1 MDEQEINRPDEQA
14 PDSQDEMNTPPGA
27 YRAGDSGAHL
37 DWIEES
43 LLRTPVEELPT
54 LHWPENEAI
63 DSAAKQSDED
73 AVAAGGGKV
82 RGAGSLRDVA
92 DAMAWLEEMA
102 QGRGAPIDAM
112 PTLVTS
118 LPNEEPPTPAP
129 ASKPS
134 PVAKTPPGETDS
146 DPMAWLEQLAVGQV
160 SPLEELPSVADRL
173 LASEIVSQLDEMQGQ
188 KGGRVYSAVH
198 GPEQVEQALT
208 YLEQLAAAQGVD
220 WSNVPLDLS
229 QPVGSL
235 EEALAVIDRIAMLAA
250 SSAKV
255 DVPSRAELPPK
266 VLAEQATQ
274 VSLDVLERE
283 ELEAEMLTQEEIE
296 VAPPTVQFTD
306 AQRGK
311 TAVALDEVEE
321 AWDDLSA
328 RMPDDPQEALRWL
341 TTIAEEELSS
351 GVMIV
356 EEDTLPP
363 QEVQEKQASAQE
375 QRAGPAAG
383 KTPEPV
389 VDETSGVDFALDEM
403 PDDPDEAMAWMRRLA
418 ASQPQQI
425 IPRAGA
431 VLEPAA
437 PPEVE
442 LEPPVTIVA
451 DESVPEVPAP
461 MLHPLLT
468 ARKALR
474 KGDLPTTVAL
484 YKALLQQSDDLA
496 LLIPDLEEA
505 VDIFGP
511 DARLIPLL
519 GDAYAQTGQLQ
530 KAVETY
536 RRGFDQT

>member
-14 PDSQDEMNTPPGA
+14 PDDSDAMDTPPGA
-27 YRAGDSGAHL
+27 YRAGDSDEHL
-37 DWIEES
+37 DWFDEP

-54 LHWPENEAI
+54 LHWPENEATG
-63 DSAAKQSDED
+63 SVSKQSDAD
-73 AVAAGGGKV
+73 AAGVEGEKV
-82 RGAGSLRDVA
+82 RGASSLRDVN

-102 QGRGAPIDAM
+102 QGHGAPIDAM

-118 LPNEEPPTPAP
+118 LANDEPPTPVP
-129 ASKPS
+129 SPKPS
-134 PVAKTPPGETDS
+134 PPEKTPPTETDS

-173 LASEIVSQLDEMQGQ
+173 LASEIVSQLDGTQGQ
-188 KGGRVYSAVH
+188 KRGKVYSAVH
-198 GPEQVEQALT
+198 GPEQVEQALS

-220 WSNVPLDLS
+220 LSNVPLDLS

-235 EEALAVIDRIAMLAA
+235 EEALAVIDRIAVLAA

-255 DVPSRAELPPK
+255 DVPSRPESPPSN
-266 VLAEQATQ
+266 LAEQPTQ
-274 VSLDVLERE
+274 ISIDVPEQE
-283 ELEAEMLTQEEIE
+283 ELEASLLVHEEAEIAAAL
-296 VAPPTVQFTD
+296 VYPADV
-306 AQRGK
+306 RGEK
-311 TAVALDEVEE
+311 SAVALDEVEE

-328 RMPDDPQEALRWL
+328 RMPDDPQEALKWL
-341 TTIAEEELSS
+341 STIAEEELSS

-356 EEDTLPP
+356 EADTLPP
-363 QEVQEKQASAQE
+363 QEMEQDKTSAHDR
-375 QRAGPAAG
+375 RA
-383 KTPEPV
+383 EPSGDPT
-389 VDETSGVDFALDEM
+389 VDPVLDQTGGVDFALDEM

-425 IPRAGA
+425 VPRSG
-431 VLEPAA
+431 VIQESVA

-442 LEPPVTIVA
+442 LESPATIEA
-451 DESVPEVPAP
+451 AESVPEVPAP

-474 KGDLPTTVAL
+474 RGDLPTTAAL
-484 YKALLQQSDDLA
+484 YKALLQQSDDPGV
-496 LLIPDLEEA
+496 LIPDLEEA
-505 VDIFGP
+505 VDTFGP
-511 DARLIPLL
+511 DARLIPML
-519 GDAYAQTGQLQ
+519 GEAYAQTGQLQ